1 MNAQS
6 APTKKAAPRKA
17 AAKPA
22 AAKKAPAKSAA
33 AKKSPAAKASAAPEN
48 FKDRIY
54 RDYYKTHILPR
65 KGAVTVKQLDK
76 AKKVFDLHFGRFLPK
91 DKNAEI
97 MDAGC
102 GAGNLVYWMQKAG
115 YKNASGIDSS
125 VDQIEA
131 GKALGI
137 ENLEVA
143 DLLDVLQTGKSKYD
157 LIFMRDVLEHI
168 EKEHVLPMLDMCLA
182 ALKPGGRI
190 VLQMPNGASP
200 VVGRV
205 LYGDFTHESAYTV
218 TSLSQLFLL
227 AGYDELRFYPFL
239 PHFPKQDWK
248 WFTSRQG
255 WRIMMRRASWK
266 IVRSLYWFMIFAE
279 IGHHETITTFN
290 LIASGRRPVEA
301 GPKGSK

>member
-1 MNAQS
+1 MDA
-6 APTKKAAPRKA
+6 KAAPRKA
-17 AAKPA
+17 KAASKAKSGAGAAARAPA
-22 AAKKAPAKSAA
+22 APA
-33 AKKSPAAKASAAPEN
+33 N

-65 KGAVTVKQLDK
+65 KGAVTIRQLDK
-76 AKKVFDLHFGRFLPK
+76 AKKVFDLHFGRFLPA
-91 DKNAEI
+91 DREAEI
-97 MDAGC
+97 IDAGC

-115 YKNASGIDSS
+115 YGNARGIDSS

-143 DLLDVLQTGKSKYD
+143 DLLDVLKKGRAKFD

-168 EKEHVLPMLDMCLA
+168 EKEHVLPMLDMCLT

-227 AGYDELRFYPFL
+227 SGYDDLQFYPFE
-239 PHFPKQDWK
+239 PHFPKLK
-248 WFTSRQG
+248 GNWFLSRQG
-255 WRIMMRRASWK
+255 WRVLVRRASWK

-279 IGHHETITTFN
+279 IGDHKTITTFN
-290 LIASGRRPVEA
+290 LIASGRRPPQD
-301 GPKGSK
+301 GGSGKR